1 MGQISGEVTIE
12 SGPHQ
17 IRGGVLRVR
26 LVDVSRADAAAVV
39 ISQAEITDVDV
50 ESGDERFEFTLDAP
64 PLDPRATYA
73 VEAHL
78 DADGSGETSV
88 GDYRTMEHIG
98 VPSPDETLSVPV
110 RPVG

>member
-12 SGPHQ
+12 SGPHK
-17 IRGGVLRVR
+17 IRNGVLRVR

-39 ISQAEITDVDV
+39 ISQTEITDVSV
-50 ESGDERFEFTLDAP
+50 ESGDERFEFTLDSP
-64 PLDPRATYA
+64 PLDPRSIYA

-98 VPSPDETLSVPV
+98 VVSSQESLSVPV